1 MNFRVHTRLFYENSS
16 LMIVLAKGVAMVFV
30 GRLTKTIASFCK
42 QSKFTFYLDKIF
54 FSPED
59 LRSRDLRTPHVCLCV
74 CLWVCVSVTKDLK
87 SCHATSHLFGNFMQE
102 MALVFRTITAPI
114 DR

>member
-1 MNFRVHTRLFYENSS
+1 MDRISAVSFRIKRFCT
-16 LMIVLAKGVAMVFV
+16 
-30 GRLTKTIASFCK
+30 SF
-42 QSKFTFYLDKIF
+42 I

-59 LRSRDLRTPHVCLCV
+59 LRSRDLRTPHVPVCV
-74 CLWVCVSVTKDLK
+74 CVSVSVTKDLK

>member
-1 MNFRVHTRLFYENSS
+1 MHVSIY
-16 LMIVLAKGVAMVFV
+16 
-30 GRLTKTIASFCK
+30 
-42 QSKFTFYLDKIF
+42 KIF
-54 FSPED
+54 FKIIPQLHRVQLNFNNEHDSLTIFSPED
-59 LRSRDLRTPHVCLCV
+59 LRSRDLRTPHVPVCV
-74 CLWVCVSVTKDLK
+74 CLSVSVSVTKDLK